1 LRSRPTVISG
11 WARRRVCIAPTES
24 ERCHLHS
31 CRIGRE
37 RYRREPLSEAQP
49 EGSARSAATVL
60 NVTAMTEFSAPR
72 WDDPHWRL
80 PIVPLAFGSAG
91 GHTHL
96 LNDAVHSIRFGPC
109 TGTGLRVLRQS
120 STPRWDSG
128 CPASRS
134 FCKLGINEE
143 AEQAHVYHENFGRT
157 SKPQLARAL
166 REESAVLQPL
176 FRDFLLMRA
185 HRAGSIAS
193 VLLRIALFTAPV
205 LGPLRANAADVP
217 IDRRGMP
224 LGRKARGLVLTLL
237 VLLAGALPVPTVAEE
252 LIVREIDGSQ
262 EQAGSS
268 QESNPVDAIGNLASN
283 NYSFASGINLRGLG
297 SNATLV
303 LLNGQRLAP
312 TALARSP
319 TTPAREQDVPGSQG
333 EFSATRKKSNS

>member
-1 LRSRPTVISG
+1 MCITRIS
-11 WARRRVCIAPTES
+11 V
-24 ERCHLHS
+24 
-31 CRIGRE
+31 
-37 RYRREPLSEAQP
+37 
-49 EGSARSAATVL
+49 
-60 NVTAMTEFSAPR
+60 
-72 WDDPHWRL
+72 
-80 PIVPLAFGSAG
+80 
-91 GHTHL
+91 
-96 LNDAVHSIRFGPC
+96 
-109 TGTGLRVLRQS
+109 
-120 STPRWDSG
+120 
-128 CPASRS
+128 
-134 FCKLGINEE
+134 
-143 AEQAHVYHENFGRT
+143 RT

-166 REESAVLQPL
+166 RQESAVLQPL

-205 LGPLRANAADVP
+205 LGPLRGNAADVP
-217 IDRRGMP
+217 IDRAGMP
-224 LGRKARGLVLTLL
+224 LGRKARGLVPTLL

-262 EQAGSS
+262 EQPAESSASSQDADARAAPQTKNPAAAQRSDQPQEMQAPVQNSRKERSTEGVIVTGTYIPKIDPITPVTTISSLDIQNQAYSTLLEVIEQLPQNFKAGSS
-268 QESNPVDAIGNLASN
+268 QESNPVNAIGNLASN
-283 NYSFASGINLRGLG
+283 NYSFASGVNLRGLG